1 MVNTE
6 KRVNVNII
14 TVVVWSLFYTYV
26 HMFFITRRIMVCNL
40 CCQNIDNFL
49 NARQEYEIK
58 KNLLNINLNTCTTAI
73 S

>member
-26 HMFFITRRIMVCNL
+26 HMFLSPEELWCVTYAAL
-40 CCQNIDNFL
+40 
-49 NARQEYEIK
+49 K
-58 KNLLNINLNTCTTAI
+58 KLVLRVTYAVKISTT